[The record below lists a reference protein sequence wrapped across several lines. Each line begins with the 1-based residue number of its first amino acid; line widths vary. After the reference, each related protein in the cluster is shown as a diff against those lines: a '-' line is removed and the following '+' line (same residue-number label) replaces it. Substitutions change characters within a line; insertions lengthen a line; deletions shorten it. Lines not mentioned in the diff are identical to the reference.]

1 MRFPHR
7 TFVQLLSQGLK
18 IPLMDSNSSPSAP
31 ELKAQ
36 IEAEREGRPFLVF
49 RDGEGH
55 QVILPIEA
63 NAELWVGRGPS
74 ADVRLGWDEEVSA
87 LHAQVEVVRD
97 ECTLVD
103 DGLSR
108 NGSFVNEERVHGR
121 RHLRDGDSLRFGRT
135 LVVYRRPGED
145 APEATVAAGEV
156 PLAATVSPAQR
167 KVLLALCRPYKEG
180 DSFATPATNQQIGE
194 ELHLS
199 VDAVKTHMRA
209 LFEKLEVGD
218 IPQNQKRVA
227 LVERALQSGIVNR
240 REL

>member
-1 MRFPHR
+1 MERPS
-7 TFVQLLSQGLK
+7 V
-18 IPLMDSNSSPSAP
+18 SAP

-36 IEAEREGRPFLVF
+36 IEAERRGRPFLVY
-49 RDGEGH
+49 RDGGGE
-55 QVILPIEA
+55 QEILAIEA
-63 NAELWVGRGPS
+63 DAELWVGRGGS
-74 ADVRLGWDEEVSA
+74 ADVRLQWDEEVSA
-87 LHAQVEVVRD
+87 LHAQIEVVRD

-135 LVVYRRPGED
+135 LVTYRRPGED
-145 APEATVAAGEV
+145 GPEATAIAGEV
-156 PLAATVSPAQR
+156 PGAATVSPAQR
-167 KVLLALCRPYKEG
+167 KVLLALCRPYKDGE
-180 DSFATPATNQQIGE
+180 SFATPATNQQIGD

-218 IPQNQKRVA
+218 LPQNRKRVA
-227 LVERALQSGIVNR
+227 LAERALQTGIVNR